1 MEIVNGMLS
10 RVQLRYRMDAH
21 THTHT
26 HASELVAALF
36 SRLVACQGYKLQ
48 PDHTS
53 WGRAVVLG
61 ADRVLYSESKE
72 RSAGAGAH

>member
-21 THTHT
+21 THTHAT
-26 HASELVAALF
+26 ELVATLF

-72 RSAGAGAH
+72 RSAREGAH